1 MSNLNFTLED
11 ILPNEQEIISFA
23 NMWQQGYE
31 FKLENLVK
39 KEHESLLEQYENVC
53 NLNGVDAMDLFH
65 SLLKSKLFHEA
76 VKDLYVEEF
85 SDE

>member
-1 MSNLNFTLED
+1 MNNLNFTLED

-31 FKLENLVK
+31 FKLEDLVK
-39 KEHESLLEQYENVC
+39 KEHEPLLEQYENVC

-65 SLLKSKLFHEA
+65 SLLKAKLFHEA
-76 VKDLYVEEF
+76 VKDLYVEGGE
-85 SDE
+85 

>member
-31 FKLENLVK
+31 FKLEDLVK

-65 SLLKSKLFHEA
+65 SLLKAKLFHEA
-76 VKDLYVEEF
+76 VKDLYIEEI
-85 SDE
+85 E

>member
-1 MSNLNFTLED
+1 MNNLNFTLED

-53 NLNGVDAMDLFH
+53 KLNGVDAMDLFH
-65 SLLKSKLFHEA
+65 SLLKAKLFHEA